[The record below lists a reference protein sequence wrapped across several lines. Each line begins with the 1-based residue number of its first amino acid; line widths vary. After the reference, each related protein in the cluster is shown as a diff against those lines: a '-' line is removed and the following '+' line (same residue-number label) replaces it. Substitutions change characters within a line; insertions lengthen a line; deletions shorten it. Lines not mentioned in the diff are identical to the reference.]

1 MIMTIAEFDHLDAEA
16 KKKLLQPCC
25 GSSAWVQKMLSSPP
39 AEDLVDLLE
48 MAEENWYACN
58 ENDWREAFAQHPMIG
73 DLASLKEKYA
83 TTANWAASEQ
93 SGVQAATEQT
103 LMELAALNKAYK
115 EKFGYIFI
123 VFATGKS
130 AEDMLQLLKERINND
145 PALEVNIA
153 MEEQHKITKL
163 RLEKLFES

>member
-1 MIMTIAEFDHLDAEA
+1 MTIAEFDHLDVEA

-25 GSSAWVQKMLSSPP
+25 GSGAWVQKMLSSPP

-73 DLASLKEKYA
+73 DLASLNEKYTA
-83 TTANWAASEQ
+83 TANWAAGEQ
-93 SGVQAATEQT
+93 SGVQVASETT
-103 LMELAALNKAYK
+103 LMELAELNKAYK

-123 VFATGKS
+123 VFATGKP
-130 AEDMLQLLKERINND
+130 AEEMLQLLKERINND
-145 PALEVNIA
+145 PSLEVTIA
-153 MEEQHKITKL
+153 MEEQLKITKL